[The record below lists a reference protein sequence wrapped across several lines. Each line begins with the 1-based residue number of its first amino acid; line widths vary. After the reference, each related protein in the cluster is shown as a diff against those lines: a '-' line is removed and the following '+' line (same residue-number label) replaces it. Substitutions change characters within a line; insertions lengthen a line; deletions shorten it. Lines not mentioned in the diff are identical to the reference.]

1 MYVISKCTWLND
13 VLLVIASIISYRVME
28 KRMPDYKCNDKGVV
42 VFQNENNPDCDMY
55 YLKG

>member
-13 VLLVIASIISYRVME
+13 VLLVIASIISYHVME
-28 KRMPDYKCNDKGVV
+28 KRMHDYKCNDKGVV
-42 VFQNENNPDCDMY
+42 VFQSENNPDCDMY